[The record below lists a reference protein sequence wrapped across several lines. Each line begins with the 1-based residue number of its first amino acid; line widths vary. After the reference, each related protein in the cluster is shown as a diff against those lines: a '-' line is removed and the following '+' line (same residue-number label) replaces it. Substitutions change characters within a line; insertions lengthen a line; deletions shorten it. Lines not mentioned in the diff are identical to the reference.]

1 VIRLELF
8 QTIRLWHEQGMAR
21 REMARRLHVD
31 IKTIRRNLAKIQ
43 AGATQPVRRSPA
55 SKLSPFV
62 ERIEEWAA
70 QGRSAWSIYC
80 DLRDDPAFLCSYELV
95 KKYVAKIRVREPKVY
110 ERLEHPPGAEA
121 QVDFGSLAR
130 LWIDGRWVTPQAFV
144 ITWPHSRWRY
154 EGVVRDQTV
163 PTFLGGI
170 QTGIRTSEAIP
181 DRLTIDN
188 LRSGVLRRQ
197 LGIRPYQRNFAD
209 FCAHYGIAPSAC
221 RSYTPTD
228 KGAAENAVGTLKKFL
243 KGHSFGTW
251 EGLQAAVARHM
262 QLYNDR
268 PNPVTGK
275 RPNDLIATERRGTL
289 PEPFPLAHWSEHRV
303 RTDCHVQVRYNFYS
317 VPYRLVGKRIV
328 VRLDEQTLAC
338 YDDLVEVAR
347 HARSYGRGV
356 SVTDRSH
363 YPEHKRLSSHE
374 IHVQR
379 EARIRAIG
387 PGAAAFLHG
396 LSQTRDR
403 VHSDLYQALL
413 RLIDAHDAREVELAC
428 RRAAHFGNY
437 DVGALGQIIARK
449 LFELPLDDLTQVPA
463 LPAPA
468 IEIVRPLEAYTALFG
483 GIA

>member
-1 VIRLELF
+1 MIRLELF

-21 REMARRLHVD
+21 REIARRLHVD
-31 IKTIRRNLAKIQ
+31 VKTVRRNLEKIQ
-43 AGATQPVRRSPA
+43 AGATQPFRRSSG

-62 ERIEEWAA
+62 EGIEEWVA

-80 DLRDDPAFLCSYELV
+80 DLRDDPAFVCSYELV
-95 KKYVAKIRVREPKVY
+95 KKYVARIRMHEPKVF

-121 QVDFGSLAR
+121 QVDFSSLPPVD
-130 LWIDGRWVTPQAFV
+130 IDGRAVRPHAFAM
-144 ITWPHSRWRY
+144 IWPHSHWRY
-154 EGVVRDQTV
+154 QTVVLDQTV
-163 PTFLGGI
+163 PTFLRCI
-170 QTGIRTSEAIP
+170 QEGIRASGAVP
-181 DRLTIDN
+181 QRLVPDN
-188 LRSGVLRRQ
+188 LRSAVLRRQ
-197 LGIRPYQRNFAD
+197 LDIRPYQRNFAD
-209 FCAHYGIAPSAC
+209 FCAHYGMAPAPC
-221 RSYTPTD
+221 RPHRPTD
-228 KGAAENAVGTLKKFL
+228 KGAVENAIGTLKKFL
-243 KGHSFGTW
+243 NGRRFSTV
-251 EGLQAAVARHM
+251 EELRAIVARHM
-262 QLYNDR
+262 GLVNDR
-268 PNPVTGK
+268 PHALTGK
-275 RPNDLIATERRGTL
+275 RPADLIATERRGDL

-303 RTDCHVQVRYNFYS
+303 RADCHVQVRTNFYS

-328 VRLDEQTLAC
+328 VRLDAQMVTL

-356 SVTDRSH
+356 SITDRGH
-363 YPEHKRLSSHE
+363 YPEQKRLSSHE
-374 IHVQR
+374 IHARR

-396 LSQTRDR
+396 LGQTRDR
-403 VHSDLYQALL
+403 VHSDLYRALL
-413 RLIDAHDAREVELAC
+413 RLIDAHDARVVELAC